1 MKKFLVSCHLIV
13 LLLLFLVGC
22 EEKKMSMEP
31 KQNTVTYKENFPVE
45 SSPALTKFM
54 STYFNQNNNLLVHY
68 NNQFVYSKD
77 NANAEEREIAY
88 YEFNES
94 VLEKSYG
101 PLLGKKVS
109 EKELDKIAQSQ
120 KKEWEQN
127 ELLADTKQYKLPSI
141 VLKENNQLEVKTAE
155 GEKTIDLPELLKE
168 YGVKESDE
176 LVINMRQVN
185 DQMFTLDIQDLDIE
199 DPEEG
204 ILYIGLFIK
213 PDLSDF
219 TASKLMNKDLQ
230 AAIDSSKLDA
240 YKDSF
245 NKVGD
250 SKRYALVFEDAILD
264 LEENQI
270 IEIKESDYLSNDGKY
285 IYINGAKDKL
295 EDGIQKIQTIENYAA
310 GNDVYETEFMLDYE
324 KIAKELEFVTSGI
337 GLADINYFNEKY
349 VVLSLTYNGKVVG
362 EAGFT
367 NVIIDL
373 QNDKTSPIFYLVDL
387 GLLSVDQMQD

>member
-176 LVINMRQVN
+176 LVINMKQVN
-185 DQMFTLDIQDLDIE
+185 DQMFTLDIQDLNIE

-213 PDLSDF
+213 QDLSDF

-230 AAIDSSKLDA
+230 AAIDSSELDA

-245 NKVGD
+245 NKIGD

-285 IYINGAKDKL
+285 VYINGAKDKL

-310 GNDVYETEFMLDYE
+310 GNDLYETEFMLDYE

>member
-31 KQNTVTYKENFPVE
+31 KQNTVTYKENFPEE
-45 SSPALTKFM
+45 SSPALTEFM
-54 STYFNQNNNLLVHY
+54 STYFNQNNNLLIHH

-77 NANAEEREIAY
+77 NVNAEKREIAY

-94 VLEKSYG
+94 VLERSYE

-109 EKELDKIAQSQ
+109 EKELDKIAQSK
-120 KKEWEQN
+120 KKELEQN
-127 ELLADTKQYKLPSI
+127 ELLADIKQSKLPSI
-141 VLKENNQLEVKTAE
+141 LLKENNQLEVKTAE

-168 YGVKESDE
+168 YGVKEADE
-176 LVINMRQVN
+176 LVINMKQVN

-213 PDLSDF
+213 QDLSDF
-219 TASKLMNKDLQ
+219 TASKLMNTDLQ
-230 AAIDSSKLDA
+230 AAIDSSELDA
-240 YKDSF
+240 YKESF

-250 SKRYALVFEDAILD
+250 SKRYALVFEDTILD

-285 IYINGAKDKL
+285 VYINGAKDKL

-337 GLADINYFNEKY
+337 GMADINYFNEKY

-367 NVIIDL
+367 NVMIDL
-373 QNDKTSPIFYLVDL
+373 QNDETSPIFYLVDL
-387 GLLSVDQMQD
+387 GLLSVDRIQD